1 MRFADL
7 IMDPWSAVPLEAADM
22 GEALRRMFARIHEQ
36 GLVEEAKA
44 STYARDLA
52 LGRQGELVRV
62 DDDLILVVGT
72 LETLD
77 RPAIGV
83 GVAREP
89 FPVTA
94 EGGPVRG
101 EARAVLLLLTSGN
114 LTGAR
119 QQIVPAL
126 VKALRD
132 RGRIERLLAARSL
145 AEIHEMKEL
154 METEF
159 RIRLLVEDALVPVKY
174 RVYPDTP
181 LAEVVDLMTRRGV
194 RAVPVVGERYEVL
207 GILTAGDALQY
218 LLRTGRQADDEQ
230 AAGRDPA
237 RAREV
242 MTRTVLCISED
253 QALVE
258 AANMLVNRDVEQ
270 LPVVREGELIGFV
283 TRDTVLKALFG
294 MPEVARQDDLQDESD
309 S

>member
-1 MRFADL
+1 MRLADL
-7 IMDPWSAVPLEAADM
+7 IMDSWAAVPLEAADL
-22 GEALRRMFARIHEQ
+22 GEALHGIFARIHEQ
-36 GLVEEAKA
+36 GLVDRAKA
-44 STYARDLA
+44 STYAHDLA
-52 LGRQGELVRV
+52 VGSQGELVRV
-62 DDDLILVVGT
+62 DDDLVLVVGT

-89 FPVTA
+89 FAVTA

-101 EARAVLLLLTSGN
+101 EARGVLLLLTSGN

-132 RGRIERLLAARSL
+132 RGRTERLLAARSL

-181 LAEVVDLMTRRGV
+181 LTEVVDLMTRRGV
-194 RAVPVVGERYEVL
+194 RAVPVVGEQYEVL
-207 GILTAGDALQY
+207 GILTAGDALQH
-218 LLRTGRQADDEQ
+218 LLRTGRQGEEEEPV
-230 AAGRDPA
+230 GRNAA

-258 AANMLVNRDVEQ
+258 AANILVNRDVEQ

-294 MPEVARQDDLQDESD
+294 VPEVARQDDQQNESD